1 MNPARLRFD
10 MKIFELIQKYRKAL
24 LLAVLAFLAAG
35 ALVLRWWA
43 GPEVAVERV
52 VQRDFV
58 QSVVASGHVETPHRV
73 GVGAQITGTVL
84 RVPVAEGQRV
94 NAGDLLVE
102 LEAAELLAA
111 QRQADIAVIQAQARL
126 RQLRELQA
134 PVAEQQLRQAQ
145 ASSSVAASQLKR
157 SQELF
162 QQGFIGAAALDEARK
177 AAELADAQWRLSQK
191 QLESLQPAGSDA
203 ALAQAALAQAQA
215 SADAA
220 RARVSYTRIK
230 SPAAGTLIARNVEVG
245 DVVQPGKQ
253 LLTLSPSGRVQL
265 VVAIDERNLRLIALG
280 QPALASADAY
290 PERRFA
296 AVLAYIN
303 PGVNAQTGAVEVKLD
318 VREGDGAGQGFL
330 TQDMTVSV
338 DIEVARHQQALLLPV
353 AALRDGQ
360 TGAPWVLRLESGRA
374 VRRGV
379 RVGLR
384 SGGVAEVLEGLAAG
398 DVVLASASV
407 LPGERVHAAAETQR
421 AAP

>member
-1 MNPARLRFD
+1 
-10 MKIFELIQKYRKAL
+10 MKTSALVRRYRNYLLVAALAL
-24 LLAVLAFLAAG
+24 LGIAALG
-35 ALVLRWWA
+35 LRWWD
-43 GPEVAVERV
+43 GPEVPVERV

-73 GVGAQITGTVL
+73 GVGAQITGTVR

-94 NAGDLLVE
+94 NGGDLLVE

-157 SQELF
+157 NQELF
-162 QQGFIGAAALDEARK
+162 QQGFIGAAALDDARK
-177 AAELADAQWRLSQK
+177 TAELADAQWRLSQK
-191 QLESLQPAGSDA
+191 QLESLRPAGSDA

-215 SADAA
+215 RADAA
-220 RARVSYTRIK
+220 RARARYTLIK
-230 SPAAGTLIARNVEVG
+230 APSAGTLIARNVEVG

-318 VREGDGAGQGFL
+318 VSGAAGQDFL

-338 DIEVARHQQALLLPV
+338 DIEVARRQQALLLPV

-360 TGAPWVLRLESGRA
+360 TAAPWVLRLESGRA
-374 VRRGV
+374 VRREV
-379 RVGLR
+379 RLGLGLR
-384 SGGVAEVLEGLAAG
+384 GGGVAEVLEGLGAG
-398 DVVLASASV
+398 DVVIVSALV
-407 LPGERVHAAAETQR
+407 LPGERVHAAAETKR

>member
-1 MNPARLRFD
+1 
-10 MKIFELIQKYRKAL
+10 MKKSASIQKYRK
-24 LLAVLAFLAAG
+24 VVG
-35 ALVLRWWA
+35 VTALVSLGLVVWSLRWWE
-43 GPEVAVERV
+43 GPEVPVERV
-52 VQRDFV
+52 VQREFV

-73 GVGAQITGTVL
+73 GVGSQITGTVL

-94 NAGDLLVE
+94 AAGDLLVE

-126 RQLRELQA
+126 RQLQELQA

-145 ASSSVAASQLKR
+145 ASSDVASAQFKR

-162 QQGFIGAAALDEARK
+162 QQGFIGAATLDESRK
-177 AAELADAQWRLSQK
+177 VAALADAQQRLSQK
-191 QLESLQPAGSDA
+191 QLESLRPAGSDA

-215 SADAA
+215 SADVA
-220 RARVSYTRIK
+220 RARAAYTRIK
-230 SPAAGTLIARNVEVG
+230 APSAGTLIARNVEVG

-303 PGVNAQTGAVEVKLD
+303 PGVNVQTGAVEVKLD
-318 VREGDGAGQGFL
+318 VSGTPAVGPPSFL
-330 TQDMTVSV
+330 SQDMTVSV
-338 DIEVARHQQALLLPV
+338 DIEVARRQQTLLLPV

-360 TGAPWVLRLESGRA
+360 SAEPWVLRLESGRA
-374 VRRGV
+374 VRREV
-379 RVGLR
+379 RLGLR
-384 SGGVAEVLEGLAAG
+384 SGGAAEVLAGLQAG
-398 DVVLASASV
+398 DVVVNSALV
-407 LPGERVHAAAETQR
+407 LPGARVR
-421 AAP
+421 AAPDATKAAP